1 MGGTGRWVG
10 RTTEV
15 RRARDGHRR
24 SYGGWCGEKGGE
36 REQREARGEVRGE
49 GAVGGTGRGY
59 DGRAGRMTKARA
71 GRGCGKEAQEEGRK
85 RGCRV
90 GTGDGREG

>member
-24 SYGGWCGEKGGE
+24 RYGGWHGE
-36 REQREARGEVRGE
+36 RV
-49 GAVGGTGRGY
+49 GRGY
-59 DGRAGRMTKARA
+59 GGRAGRMTKARA

-90 GTGDGREG
+90 GTGEGREG

>member
-1 MGGTGRWVG
+1 MG

-15 RRARDGHRR
+15 RRARDGHR
-24 SYGGWCGEKGGE
+24 EKL
-36 REQREARGEVRGE
+36 RWVVRGEGWGE

-59 DGRAGRMTKARA
+59 GGRAGRMTKARA

-90 GTGDGREG
+90 GTGEGREG

>member
-1 MGGTGRWVG
+1 MG

-15 RRARDGHRR
+15 RRARDGHR
-24 SYGGWCGEKGGE
+24 EKL
-36 REQREARGEVRGE
+36 RWVVRGEVREE

-59 DGRAGRMTKARA
+59 GGRAGRMTKARA

-90 GTGDGREG
+90 GTGEGREG

>member
-1 MGGTGRWVG
+1 MGTG
-10 RTTEV
+10 
-15 RRARDGHRR
+15 
-24 SYGGWCGEKGGE
+24 
-36 REQREARGEVRGE
+36 E
-49 GAVGGTGRGY
+49 GTVGG
-59 DGRAGRMTKARA
+59 AGRMTKARA

>member
-24 SYGGWCGEKGGE
+24 RYGGWRGKRCGKRE
-36 REQREARGEVRGE
+36 RWVARGEVRGE

-59 DGRAGRMTKARA
+59 GGRAGRMTKARA

-90 GTGDGREG
+90 GTGDGWEG